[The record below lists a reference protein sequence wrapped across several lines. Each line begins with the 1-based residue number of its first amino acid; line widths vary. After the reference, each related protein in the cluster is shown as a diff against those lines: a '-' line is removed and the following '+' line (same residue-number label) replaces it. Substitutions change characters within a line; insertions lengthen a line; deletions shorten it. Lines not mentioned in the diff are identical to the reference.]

1 MQMSREVLDEAATAL
16 SAAET
21 ENLDGGM
28 EAGGRIVEVCEACHE
43 PYRDVGRKMGA
54 PPDAAPLR

>member
-1 MQMSREVLDEAATAL
+1 MSRDMLDAAVMAL

-21 ENLDGGM
+21 EDLDGVM

-43 PYRDVGRKMGA
+43 PYRDGGRKMGP
-54 PPDAAPLR
+54 PPDAAPVR